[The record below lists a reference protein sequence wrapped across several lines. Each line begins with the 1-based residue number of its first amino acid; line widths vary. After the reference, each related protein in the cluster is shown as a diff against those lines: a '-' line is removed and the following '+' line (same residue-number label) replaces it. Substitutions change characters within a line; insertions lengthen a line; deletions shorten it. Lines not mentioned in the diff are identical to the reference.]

1 MDRITNLLSSIPG
14 YDGYR
19 DKENR
24 RETDR
29 RIRERIGRQLG
40 DIARQIESVAADLAA
55 KREIEFVSEV
65 DAAAKAT
72 RHVQDLVTTTGYGYG
87 GLFSDRNVD
96 EVALDQLNQFDADLL
111 SRVTALEPI
120 AARLKNGMASADRT
134 AVLGEFSDALTAL
147 QSRFEERSFVIET
160 GRPSAPS
167 SSTSPLTVLEK
178 ESTKPLSPA
187 PLGLQRG
194 DALALGGAN
203 FIVDAVIAIEGDQP
217 MRLLRIDV
225 APDRWLLANARF
237 AADLKIAEFDESSGS
252 VTVDGQTLTAH
263 GSGSGGSIVTGLG
276 GDSGKRAVTYRM
288 YGGGSE
294 TGPVALT
301 LDWATAQMQLTG
313 HGLALDDIEVFGK
326 PAKQ

>member
-29 RIRERIGRQLG
+29 RIRERISSQLG
-40 DIARQIESVAADLAA
+40 DIARQIESVAAVLAA
-55 KREIEFVSEV
+55 KREIESVSEV

-120 AARLKNGMASADRT
+120 ATRLKNGMASADRT
-134 AVLGEFSDALTAL
+134 AVLGEFSSALTTL

-178 ESTKPLSPA
+178 ESTKP
-187 PLGLQRG
+187 R
-194 DALALGGAN
+194 
-203 FIVDAVIAIEGDQP
+203 
-217 MRLLRIDV
+217 RR
-225 APDRWLLANARF
+225 
-237 AADLKIAEFDESSGS
+237 
-252 VTVDGQTLTAH
+252 
-263 GSGSGGSIVTGLG
+263 
-276 GDSGKRAVTYRM
+276 
-288 YGGGSE
+288 
-294 TGPVALT
+294 
-301 LDWATAQMQLTG
+301 
-313 HGLALDDIEVFGK
+313 
-326 PAKQ
+326 